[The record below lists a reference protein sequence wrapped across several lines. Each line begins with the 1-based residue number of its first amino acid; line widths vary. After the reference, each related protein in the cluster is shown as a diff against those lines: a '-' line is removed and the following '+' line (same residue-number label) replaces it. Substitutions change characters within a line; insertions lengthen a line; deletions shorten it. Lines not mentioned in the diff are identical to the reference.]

1 MTWITIWL
9 LSSHY
14 YPLYHRS
21 NVLSFYSFW
30 NRLKVCFGSGSGK
43 MCYRVCLLLL
53 LLLFLSHLFS
63 SFVTMSVC
71 SYQASWPRS
80 RYYLV
85 TKAARLPGPYEKALR
100 GKGRRKS
107 SAIGHINENVL
118 IWHSSSS
125 NKVETFFFDKIASL
139 SQQSNRQWGQFCL
152 ICIFPVQKYAVQF
165 KKKRVN

>member
-43 MCYRVCLLLL
+43 MCYHVCLLL

-63 SFVTMSVC
+63 SFVTMSLC

-85 TKAARLPGPYEKALR
+85 TKAARLPGPYEEALR

-125 NKVETFFFDKIASL
+125 NKVETIFWQNSFAFATK
-139 SQQSNRQWGQFCL
+139 QSTVRSVSSDMYIPSSEVWGSS
-152 ICIFPVQKYAVQF
+152 
-165 KKKRVN
+165 